1 RFIEFVGQYDPM
13 TDPHTLKLKEE
24 RILEWLGMGA
34 SYSDTVG
41 SLLRQSG
48 LLARWHE
55 MKTGQ
60 KVEKKAEPK
69 AVKKTAEPGK
79 VEKKK
84 EAAAE
89 VAKKEEAPKDTP
101 EAAETGKGAVAKGKA
116 KKEAAAKVAK
126 KEDAPKDTP
135 EAAETGKG
143 AVKKEK
149 AKKEAGAEAVAEN
162 APPEA
167 GDKKEPA

>member
-1 RFIEFVGQYDPM
+1 MSVRIRLRRVGKKKHPCYRLAVVDSRVKRDGRFIEFVGQYDPM

-69 AVKKTAEPGK
+69 AV
-79 VEKKK
+79 
-84 EAAAE
+84 
-89 VAKKEEAPKDTP
+89 
-101 EAAETGKGAVAKGKA
+101 
-116 KKEAAAKVAK
+116 
-126 KEDAPKDTP
+126 
-135 EAAETGKG
+135 
-143 AVKKEK
+143 
-149 AKKEAGAEAVAEN
+149 
-162 APPEA
+162 
-167 GDKKEPA
+167 